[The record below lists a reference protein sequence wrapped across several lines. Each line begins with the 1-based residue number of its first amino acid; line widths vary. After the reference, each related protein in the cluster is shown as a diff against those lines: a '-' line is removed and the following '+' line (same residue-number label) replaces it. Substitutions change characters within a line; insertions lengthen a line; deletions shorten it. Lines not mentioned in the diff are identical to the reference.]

1 MAKPIDLS
9 AADEND
15 PLKSLELRF
24 GRLAL
29 SLAVFI
35 AYTTTMVYILYK
47 VRLKLDCQAYFTTIS
62 FFLSIGI
69 NLVVAI
75 VNCFNW
81 EDYLELMEV
90 PSAISEFVILSVFY
104 KFAYEVRHVRL
115 KLQSQTYE
123 GYRRSLSW

>member
-1 MAKPIDLS
+1 MAEPIDLS